1 MLVGICL
8 ALGLTL
14 ADRLYPLDLPEHRD
28 SFATVVVDRNGEP
41 LRSFADN
48 NGVWRYEVSAHE
60 VSALYIDALI
70 HYEDQYFYQ
79 HFGVNPLSLI
89 RAGWQYVREGKV
101 VSGGST
107 LTMQVARILHP
118 HRRTLVGKLQ
128 QMLRATQ
135 LEWHLSKTEILE
147 LYLNYAPFGGT
158 LEGVQAAS
166 LQYLHK
172 PASTLR
178 HSEAALLAVLP
189 QAPSRLRPDRH
200 PERAQRARDKVLKR
214 MHDHELWSA
223 DIVLRSQQEKI
234 AVWPLHTLVEAPL
247 LSRRLHQNYPEK
259 RIIRTSIDLSL
270 QQQFADTVRA
280 YISVLEE
287 NVSAAVLLLDNQT
300 QQVLVYIGS
309 ANFEDNKRAGHVDM
323 VTATRSPGS
332 TLKPFLFG
340 ISLDENLIHSQSLLA
355 DVPRL
360 GSKYRPGNF
369 SEGFAGP
376 ISAADALIR
385 SLNLPFVQLI
395 ETYGPQ
401 NFVNKL
407 EHAGV
412 HVNIPGG
419 SANPSVILGGVGVSL
434 ERLVRLYSALA
445 NNGRV
450 QALSYF
456 NNNSQP
462 SSANKE
468 NSRELLSSASAWIT
482 WRTLN
487 DVVMPRDLRYGV
499 SAQGLPPIGWKTGT
513 SWDYRDVWAIGV
525 SNHYTLGV
533 WLGRPDGKPMEKT
546 TGSLLAGPLLF
557 SLYGQLPYEKE
568 SLRRP
573 LNVDSTM
580 ICWPDGRTVSLVRND
595 HCHFTKSA
603 FTIDG
608 ATPRTLNPSYK
619 KGKADSLFY
628 QANQTYLLN
637 SNTHRRVTRDC
648 EDEYEIVPVY
658 LWPDLMEP
666 WLEGERRRRNII
678 PPYDDRCQVIKQVPR
693 VLRLSGINQGQIYHK
708 LNNDKLSL
716 KVEIEGGSGQFYW
729 YLDGQLQQGN
739 APELAFDVS
748 ESKVYEILVEDKAGA
763 FGRVLFEVL

>member
-8 ALGLTL
+8 TLGLTL
-14 ADRLYPLDLPEHRD
+14 ADRLYPLKLPEHRD
-28 SFATVVVDRNGEP
+28 SFATVVVDRHGEP
-41 LRSFADN
+41 LRSFADDK
-48 NGVWRYEVSAHE
+48 GVWRYEVSVHE
-60 VSALYIDALI
+60 VSPLYVDALI
-70 HYEDQYFYQ
+70 NYEDQYFYQ
-79 HFGVNPLSLI
+79 HFGVNPFSLI

-128 QMLRATQ
+128 QMLRAIQ

-172 PASTLR
+172 PASRLR

-200 PERAQRARDKVLKR
+200 PERALKARDKVLKR
-214 MHDHELWSA
+214 MRDQELWSA
-223 DIVLRSQQEKI
+223 DIVLRGQQEKI
-234 AVWPLHTLVEAPL
+234 AVWPLHTPVEAPL
-247 LSRRLHQNYPEK
+247 LSRRLHQHYPEK

-280 YISVLEE
+280 YTSVLEE
-287 NVSAAVLLLDNQT
+287 NVSAAVVLLDNQT
-300 QQVLVYIGS
+300 QKVVVYIGS

-323 VTATRSPGS
+323 VTAIRSPGS

-340 ISLDENLIHSQSLLA
+340 VSLDENLIHSESLLA

-360 GSKYRPGNF
+360 GSQYRPGNF
-369 SEGFAGP
+369 SDGFAGP
-376 ISAADALIR
+376 VSAAEALTR

-401 NFVNKL
+401 NFINKL
-407 EHAGV
+407 EHTGV
-412 HVNIPGG
+412 PVDIPGG
-419 SANPSVILGGVGVSL
+419 NANPAVILGGAGVSL
-434 ERLVRLYSALA
+434 ERLIKLYSALA

-450 QALSYF
+450 QPLSFLNKNAEPLFANNDSSRALLT
-456 NNNSQP
+456 P
-462 SSANKE
+462 S
-468 NSRELLSSASAWIT
+468 SAWIT

-487 DVVMPRDLRYGV
+487 DVEMPRALRYGI
-499 SAQGLPPIGWKTGT
+499 SPQALPSIGWKTGT

-525 SNHYTLGV
+525 SKDYTLGV
-533 WLGRPDGKPMEKT
+533 WLGRPDGKPMKKA
-546 TGSLLAGPLLF
+546 TGSLLAAPLLF
-557 SLYGQLPYEKE
+557 SLYRQLPYEKN
-568 SLRRP
+568 P
-573 LNVDSTM
+573 IKQPAKVNSTT
-580 ICWPDGRTVSLVRND
+580 ICWPDGRTVSLVKND
-595 HCHFTKSA
+595 HCHVKKSA

-608 ATPRTLNPSYK
+608 ATPRTLNPNYK
-619 KGKADSLFY
+619 KGNVDALFY
-628 QANQTYLLN
+628 QANQSYLL
-637 SNTHRRVTRDC
+637 SSQTHQRVTRDC
-648 EDEYEIVPVY
+648 EDEYKIVPVY
-658 LWPDLMEP
+658 LWPDLLEP
-666 WLEGERRRRNII
+666 WLEGERRGRNII
-678 PPYDDRCQVIKQVPR
+678 PSYDERCRVIKQVPR
-693 VLRLSGINQGQIYHK
+693 ILRLSGINQGQIYHK

-739 APELAFDVS
+739 EPELAFDVG
-748 ESKVYEILVEDKAGA
+748 EAKVYEIFVEDKTGA
-763 FGRVLFEVL
+763 FGRVLFEIL